1 MVICRKPL
9 ILVTDVAAALLV
21 AGIAAAAIGLVVVPH
36 LEDSERLPGLHRRIT
51 EAHLLKDKLV
61 AHNAET
67 LTAVEALERR
77 LQEQNG
83 AALADVSTFLEEL
96 AELCHRASVTL
107 EQFQPQ
113 PVTRGA
119 TFDTLEVRIAARGK
133 FPDFHRVLT
142 GIESRSPYAMI
153 RDVAITAPEPSQ
165 PDECRLSWMV
175 RVNYLPTASG
185 ASGSRGQP

>member
-9 ILVTDVAAALLV
+9 ILVTDVVAALLV
-21 AGIAAAAIGLVVVPH
+21 AGVAAAAIVLVIVPH

-67 LTAVEALERR
+67 LTAVEGLERR

-83 AALADVSTFLEEL
+83 AALADVSTFLEEM
-96 AELCHRASVTL
+96 AELCHRSSVTL

-113 PVTRGA
+113 PITHGA
-119 TFDTLEVRIAARGK
+119 AFDTLEVRITARGK
-133 FPDFHRVLT
+133 FPDFHRVLAE
-142 GIESRSPYAMI
+142 IEARSPYAMI
-153 RDVAITAPEPSQ
+153 RDVTITAPEPTQ

-175 RVNYLPTASG
+175 RVNYLLTDRG
-185 ASGSRGQP
+185 AQRGGRS